1 MLQWATLCICA
12 FALLEGITG
21 IFLQAGLLTQQVKTY
36 FGFISVAKLLSRKAA
51 LIGTFTSDVFHQE
64 CAVILLLNSTLIGEK

>member
-1 MLQWATLCICA
+1 MHMCFCII
-12 FALLEGITG
+12 GGYHRG

-64 CAVILLLNSTLIGEK
+64 CAVILLLNSSTLIGEK